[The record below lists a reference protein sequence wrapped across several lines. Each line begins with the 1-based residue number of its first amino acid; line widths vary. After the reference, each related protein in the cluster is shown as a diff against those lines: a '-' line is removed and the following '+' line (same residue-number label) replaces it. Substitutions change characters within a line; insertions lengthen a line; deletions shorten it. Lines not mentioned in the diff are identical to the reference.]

1 MTRGLH
7 QTLLPGISLLMLVLT
22 YSNAP
27 AQSDWMIYSSE
38 ESQFEATFPNAPM
51 SYTDKRAKNGV
62 TSVSRVLGAGS
73 DKFFCTAGYSEYSPM
88 IGLAAARDDFIDASF
103 ATLLE
108 STAVSLTR
116 PPATTLPAVQFIAI
130 ADDRR
135 YTAIMAIEG
144 TRVYQVVAS
153 SERFGFRAVDI
164 ARCLLGFKLTP
175 RS

>member
-1 MTRGLH
+1 MAWGPQQTR
-7 QTLLPGISLLMLVLT
+7 LLGVGVLMLLLA
-22 YSNAP
+22 SNGAP
-27 AQSDWMIYSSE
+27 AQSDWMTYPSE
-38 ESQFEATFPNAPM
+38 ELQFEAMFPNAPM
-51 SYTDKRAKNGV
+51 SYTERQTKNGV

-73 DKFFCTAGYSEYSPM
+73 EKFFCTAGYTEYSPT
-88 IGLAAARDDFIDASF
+88 IGLAAARDTFIDSSF

-108 STAVSLTR
+108 STPVSLTR
-116 PPATTLPAVQFIAI
+116 APAATLPAVQFIAI
-130 ADDRR
+130 ADERR

-175 RS
+175 KS

>member
-1 MTRGLH
+1 M
-7 QTLLPGISLLMLVLT
+7 LLLACG
-22 YSNAP
+22 NAP
-27 AQSDWMIYSSE
+27 AQTDWMMYSSE
-38 ESQFEATFPNAPM
+38 ELQFEAMFPNAPM
-51 SYTDKRAKNGV
+51 PYTDRRVKNGV

-73 DKFFCTAGYSEYSPM
+73 EKFFCTAGFTEYSPT
-88 IGLAAARDDFIDASF
+88 IGLAAARDEFIDASF

-108 STAVSLTR
+108 STPVSLTR

-135 YTAIMAIEG
+135 YTSIMAVEG
-144 TRVYQVVAS
+144 ARVYQVVAS
-153 SERFGFRAVDI
+153 SERFGFRPVDI